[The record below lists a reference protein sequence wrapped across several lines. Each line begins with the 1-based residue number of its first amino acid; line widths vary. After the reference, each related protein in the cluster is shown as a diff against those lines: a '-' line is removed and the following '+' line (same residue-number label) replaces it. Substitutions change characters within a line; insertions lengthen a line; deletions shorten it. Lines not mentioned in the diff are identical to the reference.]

1 MFLFGKSG
9 AAARAPRA
17 PRRAGAANP
26 AEIITSRRVNFII
39 ALSKARGISR
49 QPVTRYFLH
58 LSKNARSLAIKA
70 AVSCGVFD
78 SIMTSFSLAQATTL
92 GSAKAFASAA
102 DRIF

>member
-9 AAARAPRA
+9 AAVRAGRA
-17 PRRAGAANP
+17 ASRAGAPNP

-39 ALSKARGISR
+39 ALSKAR

-58 LSKNARSLAIKA
+58 LSKNARSLAMSA
-70 AVSCGVFD
+70 AVSCGVFGA
-78 SIMTSFSLAQATTL
+78 IVTSLSLAQATTL
-92 GSAKAFASAA
+92 GSAKAFASAV